1 MTSFGETSS
10 EPEHDEGRDDAEPAF
25 APERYYLDLAA
36 AFVRG
41 RGPELGGSSSDDDA
55 GVVARGRAAGLRV
68 HRFKRTA
75 LPRVRRVLGI
85 LRGLSPASLLD
96 VGSGRGT
103 FLWPLLDGLPGVAV
117 TSVDHDAVRA
127 RDLGAVRRGG
137 VERLSAVRGDVEA
150 LPFARGAFDGVSVLE
165 VLEHVRDPGRAAR
178 EVVRVARRFVV
189 ASVPSVP
196 DDNPEHLRLFT
207 AQALEDLLREA
218 GARKVSVSHVLNHRV
233 AVAIL

>member
-1 MTSFGETSS
+1 MTSPHETDT
-10 EPEHDEGRDDAEPAF
+10 EDEVEDDVEKDVDGRF
-25 APERYYLDLAA
+25 APERYHLDLAA

-41 RGPELGGSSSDDDA
+41 RRPDLDA
-55 GVVARGRAAGLRV
+55 GSDGDVVARGSAAGLRV

-75 LPRVRRVLGI
+75 LPRVQRALGL
-85 LRGLSPASLLD
+85 LRGLYPASLLD

-103 FLWPLLDGLPGVAV
+103 FLWPLLDGLPGVRV

-127 RDLGAVRRGG
+127 RDLGAVARGG
-137 VERLSAVRGDVEA
+137 VERLAAVQGDVEA
-150 LPFARGAFDGVSVLE
+150 LPFADGAFDGATVLE
-165 VLEHVRDPGRAAR
+165 VLEHVRDPVCAAR

-196 DDNPEHLRLFT
+196 DDNPEHLRLFSVRD
-207 AQALEDLLREA
+207 LEDLLRDA
-218 GARKVSVSHVLNHRV
+218 GARKVSVTHVLNHRL